1 MSPQG
6 GGWPAARSTLQFAEV
21 LQEGA
26 PLLDLASYVTT
37 GSRDTFELMLRAQ
50 GRSPTCLFLLCSPF
64 SDALGLPSQAYLDF
78 PRSRE
83 WQVVVSRYRAL
94 FTAFEIRPQ
103 DILLRLPNHRLY
115 IRPHF
120 QEYLVGLG
128 SELEEH
134 LTRWVLAVQ
143 NELRTDAG
151 LPPFPA
157 RPRAT
162 RG

>member
-1 MSPQG
+1 M
-6 GGWPAARSTLQFAEV
+6 
-21 LQEGA
+21 
-26 PLLDLASYVTT
+26 
-37 GSRDTFELMLRAQ
+37 
-50 GRSPTCLFLLCSPF
+50 
-64 SDALGLPSQAYLDF
+64 
-78 PRSRE
+78 
-83 WQVVVSRYRAL
+83 VSRYRAL

-143 NELRTDAG
+143 NALRTDAA

-157 RPRAT
+157 AAAAPPEEALASESDPRLGVKWRLEILLIETWRTPRSPEADMS
-162 RG
+162 RHWDAPEFP